1 MGPDY
6 TLHCTIVTVD
16 GKAIEIEEK
25 FGSMSSLKLFLLSLQ
40 KNYAKVYN
48 ISIFEGWGNI

>member
-48 ISIFEGWGNI
+48 ISIFEG